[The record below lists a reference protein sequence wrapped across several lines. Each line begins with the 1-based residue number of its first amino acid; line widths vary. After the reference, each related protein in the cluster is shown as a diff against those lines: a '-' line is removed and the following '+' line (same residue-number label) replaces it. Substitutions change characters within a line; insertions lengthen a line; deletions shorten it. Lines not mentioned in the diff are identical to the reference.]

1 MQGSMEL
8 GFATFKE
15 DQVRFFISQAS
26 MAARAEVLP

>member
-1 MQGSMEL
+1 MQGSMDQ

-26 MAARAEVLP
+26 MAARVEALP